1 MEHCPGRLKKM
12 LVSDRRTMP
21 HDRCFVGL
29 TKKVISTSGK
39 GKEEERI
46 GQQQSSSE
54 KKTWG
59 EEEKVLRVKKHENI

>member
-21 HDRCFVGL
+21 HDHCFVGL

-39 GKEEERI
+39 GKR
-46 GQQQSSSE
+46 
-54 KKTWG
+54 KKELG
-59 EEEKVLRVKKHENI
+59 NNRMLVRENTRRRRKRC